1 VITGV
6 AISAMANYAGNI
18 AQPPLEAPFQPQ
30 AWEEGS

>member
-18 AQPPLEAPFQPQ
+18 ARPPPDPPFQAQ
-30 AWEEGS
+30 AWGDAC